1 MITAKIASIPE
12 RMSQLELTVNFF
24 LNHVDKLEVYLN
36 NYPKVP
42 VFLKNPKIQ
51 IFTSQENG
59 DRGDVGKFY
68 QVESAR
74 GYILTI
80 DDDLIYPQDYISTMI
95 KKIDHY
101 ERKALI
107 CVHANLLP
115 KYKLSS
121 YYQDKL
127 GVHFEKKLENDTRV
141 DIPGTGTLGF
151 HTDTIKLTQQ
161 IFLVPNM
168 TDIWLAVYARENN
181 IPIISIE
188 RQDNWLLQARGEAF
202 NRSIYKTSFKN
213 DSYQTGL
220 LNKFFFTAVNS
231 TI

>member
-12 RMSQLELTVNFF
+12 RISQLELTVTFF

-36 NYPKVP
+36 NYPAVP
-42 VFLKNPKIQ
+42 FFLKNPKIQ
-51 IFTSQENG
+51 IFTSQESG
-59 DRGDVGKFY
+59 DRGDIGKFY
-68 QVESAR
+68 QVESAT
-74 GYILTI
+74 GYVLTI
-80 DDDLIYPQDYISTMI
+80 DDDLIYPEDYIHTMV
-95 KKIDHY
+95 KKIDY
-101 ERKALI
+101 YQRKALI

-115 KYKLSS
+115 KDKLSS

-127 GVHFEKKLENDTRV
+127 GIHFEKKLEKDIKV

-151 HTDTIKLTQQ
+151 HTDNIKLSQQ

-168 TDIWLAVYARENN
+168 TDIWLAVYASENN

-188 RQDNWLLQARGEAF
+188 RQDNWLLQARGKEF
-202 NRSIYKTSFKN
+202 NRSIYQSSFRN
-213 DSYQTGL
+213 DSYQTEL
-220 LNKFFFTAVNS
+220 LNKIFNIALT